1 MIKSKITLLSVNKG
15 MKMEGSEVRDQVILK
30 TVQEELLGPCIY
42 GESFDWQSGTVK
54 KSQLNVPLQASLDN
68 EEILKIYPIQR
79 YGIGV
84 VYPSETSIVIED
96 ENDEIQDNNLSDS
109 EAEATAA
116 PSLSKQ
122 VRINN
127 SDDSNDFDISLANT
141 RSPSSMGLS
150 FLIDLKRAKL
160 LEFKIS
166 GAFYKA
172 FTVTSDEGH
181 SFNWW
186 KREPINFSFSVGTN
200 FKNNRFKIPLK
211 EYVNDPRLLDF
222 YIEGICRE
230 YHGQPII
237 TAALVNRTQIGQL
250 GSSSYKEKNQMS
262 LFQSELKIRTLNSI
276 KEQIDA
282 ILPYPSQSSNSYD
295 DLSNELLYLSA
306 PTFGKGHGVAVDWSL
321 PPYIEAKGISEIYT
335 KALPTFE
342 TPSITADIESDGENL
357 QISMEELANFE
368 VGSLGEQQLNTLILW
383 YRKWIQTQK
392 VNASML
398 NHCDLKKE
406 KKLKDQAQ
414 IHIGKCELTLMRIE
428 EGLQLI
434 NTDSKVRKAFKL
446 ANKSMLVQQKR
457 SPKEI
462 RKAIIKDKKIVF
474 SKGFTENPNAKGI
487 WRPFQIGFLLM
498 CISGAVDHEHDEHEL
513 VDLIWFPTGG
523 GKTEAYLGLA
533 AFTILYSRLIYDKK
547 SEGVQVLMRYTLRLL
562 TAQQLQRAATLI
574 CCLEVIRREN
584 KIPGKEFSIGL
595 WVGSKNTPNKRAHAI
610 TKLNLL
616 KKNVNNKGQIDN
628 PFLLDRCPY
637 CGSQMGV
644 AGKEKSFVLGYKKD
658 NIKKTVFFACEDKVC
673 AFNSGIPV
681 YIIDEDIYDVK
692 PSIVIGTVDK
702 FALLAWEPKIRN
714 LFGISN
720 NGERVLLPP
729 QLIIQDELH
738 LITGPLGTMVGH
750 YEPLVE
756 ELCSFQADSGKIIRP
771 KIICATATTKGFNE
785 QVEQIYGRSKTE
797 IFPPPG
803 LTAEDSF
810 FSKYERYS
818 EGNKEGELTPGRKYV
833 GVCAPGLG
841 SILTTQVRSHSA
853 MLFASNRVE
862 IEKRD
867 PWLTLLSFYNSIREL
882 GGALTLFQADII
894 SYLLELKRRY
904 PKFLLPRFLNGGM
917 ELTSRLKDD
926 EIPAAIT
933 LLERGLKYQQF
944 DDAFY
949 ISFINELEVLKS
961 IGAEFEPYTLPLIN
975 VINKSGR
982 LKVED
987 YILLDQLRVKLK
999 EKGIEHP
1006 KNYSSL
1012 MKILQARDVTPFCLA
1027 SSIIEVG
1034 VDIDRLSLMS
1044 IVGQP
1049 KTTAQYIQVSG
1060 RVGRRPSER
1069 PGLVTTIY
1077 NNAKPRDKSHYE
1089 EFRSYHQKL
1098 YAQVEPSSVTPY
1110 SQPAIERGLAAQ
1122 MIGYARQ
1129 FSPIGAI
1136 PSDIDISLFEH
1147 WFDRLLEIRKISIKD
1162 SEKNDLISYFEKKFL
1177 KWWKIKGVKST
1188 SWGHL
1193 KPDTDPE
1200 DSDVMC
1206 PLGATGR
1213 KRFQFECPTSMRNV
1227 DGEAVVWISPQAYE
1241 LNDEDDFEW

>member
-1 MIKSKITLLSVNKG
+1 
-15 MKMEGSEVRDQVILK
+15 MEGSEVRDQIILK

-42 GESFDWQSGTVK
+42 GESFDWQSGAVK
-54 KSQLNVPLQASLDN
+54 KSQLNTPLKASIDH
-68 EEILKIYPIQR
+68 EEILKVYPIQR

-84 VYPSETSIVIED
+84 IYPIESSV
-96 ENDEIQDNNLSDS
+96 ELEGNSNDEQEDVLSDS
-109 EAEATAA
+109 EEESIES

-122 VRINN
+122 VRIN
-127 SDDSNDFDISLANT
+127 SSEDSNDFDISLANT
-141 RSPSSMGLS
+141 RSPSSMGIS
-150 FLIDLKRAKL
+150 FLIDLDSAKL
-160 LEFKIS
+160 LEFNVS

-186 KREPINFSFSVGTN
+186 KREPINFSFSVDTN
-200 FKNNRFKIPLK
+200 FNNNCFKIPLN
-211 EYVNDPRLLDF
+211 EYSNDPRFSYF
-222 YIEGICRE
+222 YIEGICRK

-237 TAALVNRTQIGQL
+237 TAALVNRTKIGQS

-262 LFQSELKIRTLNSI
+262 LFQSELKIRTLNSV
-276 KEQIDA
+276 KEQVGA
-282 ILPYPSQSSNSYD
+282 ILPYPSQPSNSYD

-321 PPYIEAKGISEIYT
+321 PPYVKAKNITEIYT

-342 TPSITADIESDGENL
+342 TPSITADIESEGEQL
-357 QISMEELANFE
+357 KISMEALTNFE
-368 VGSLGEQQLNTLILW
+368 VGSHGEQQLNTLILW
-383 YRKWIQTQK
+383 YRKWIKAQK
-392 VNASML
+392 VSAST
-398 NHCDLKKE
+398 LKHNDHDME
-406 KKLKDQAQ
+406 TKLKEQAL
-414 IHIGKCELTLMRIE
+414 IHIGKCELALTRID

-434 NTDSKVRKAFKL
+434 KSDDKVRKAFKL
-446 ANKSMLVQQKR
+446 ANKAMLVQQR
-457 SPKEI
+457 RAPKEV
-462 RKAIIKDKKIVF
+462 RTATIKDKQIFFPK
-474 SKGFTENPNAKGI
+474 SFTENPNAKGI

-498 CISGAVDHEHDEHEL
+498 CISGAVDLEHDEHEL

-533 AFTILYSRLIYDKK
+533 AFTILYSRLIYGNR

-584 KIPGKEFSIGL
+584 NIQGKEFSIGL
-595 WVGSKNTPNKRAHAI
+595 WVGSKNTPNKRAHAL
-610 TKLNLL
+610 TKLNQL
-616 KKNVNNKGQIDN
+616 KKNIISKGQIDN

-637 CGSQMGV
+637 CGAQMGI
-644 AGKEKSFVLGYKKD
+644 ASKEKPFVIGYKKD
-658 NIKKTVFFACEDKVC
+658 LIKKTVFFSCADKVC
-673 AFNSGIPV
+673 SFNKGIPV

-714 LFGISN
+714 LFGINSS
-720 NGERVLLPP
+720 GERDLLPP

-756 ELCSFQADSGKIIRP
+756 ELCSFKADSGKIIRP

-785 QVEQIYGRSKTE
+785 QIEQIYGRSRTE

-803 LTAEDSF
+803 LNAEDSF

-818 EGNKEGELTPGRKYV
+818 EGEKKGELTPGRKYV
-833 GVCAPGLG
+833 GICAPGLG
-841 SILTTQVRSHSA
+841 SILTTQVRTHSA

-882 GGALTLFQADII
+882 GGALTLFQADIN
-894 SYLLELKRRY
+894 SYLLALKQRY

-944 DDAFY
+944 DSSFY
-949 ISFINELEVLKS
+949 KYFVDELESLKT
-961 IGAEFEPYTLPLIN
+961 IEPELEPYIIPLLSA
-975 VINKSGR
+975 INKSGR
-982 LKVED
+982 LKIED
-987 YILLDQLRVKLK
+987 YIFLGNLKVKLK
-999 EKGIEHP
+999 EKNIEHP
-1006 KNYSSL
+1006 QHYSSL
-1012 MKILQARDVTPFCLA
+1012 LKILQARDVTPFCLA

-1069 PGLVTTIY
+1069 PGLVTIIY

-1110 SQPAIERGLAAQ
+1110 SQPAIERGLSAQ
-1122 MIGYARQ
+1122 MVGYARQ
-1129 FSPIGAI
+1129 FTPIGAI
-1136 PSDIDISLFEH
+1136 PSDIDISLFER
-1147 WFDRLLEIRKISIKD
+1147 WFERMLEIRKTSVKD
-1162 SEKNDLISYFEKKFL
+1162 SERNDLKNYFEKKFL
-1177 KWWKIKGVKST
+1177 KWWKIKGSKST

-1213 KRFQFECPTSMRNV
+1213 KRYQFECPTSMRNV
-1227 DGEAVVWISPQAYE
+1227 DGDAVVWISPQAYE
-1241 LNDEDDFEW
+1241 PIDEDDFEW